1 VWDKYALTSGQ
12 TVRKRLLLLTQFF
25 PPETAAGAHR
35 IGAMAEVLSK
45 HFEVSVVTL
54 KPSYPSPQAYE
65 GISLESH
72 DARYSYGVKRTFAFN
87 PHSGTLL
94 LRSLREQI
102 MTLRLA
108 LRALPESVDILLTSS
123 PSMFLGPA
131 GLAVARAK
139 NAKFAC
145 DIRDVTWGYAKEVA
159 GTSPTMIF
167 AARMLERYI
176 LSALRRADLVIGA
189 SRGITTVV
197 VEGGVDHDKAITVPN
212 GISTDLLEAIMQG
225 TAGKVENRR
234 PVVAYAGL
242 IGYNQDLGVLLEA
255 ARMVPDVDFI
265 LAGDGPEL
273 ALLKKKA
280 GELALDNVSFSGY
293 LSRDKL
299 IDLYRRSNVLFAHV
313 RSSPTIDATMIP
325 IKLFEYMATG
335 KPIIYAGRGAAAELL
350 RHIGCAVTVTP
361 GDPKLIGTAISD
373 LLRDPERMR
382 MLGLRGR
389 SRVQTDFH
397 REKLMEKLACA
408 LEECFARG
416 PDVR

>member
-1 VWDKYALTSGQ
+1 
-12 TVRKRLLLLTQFF
+12 
-25 PPETAAGAHR
+25 
-35 IGAMAEVLSK
+35 
-45 HFEVSVVTL
+45 
-54 KPSYPSPQAYE
+54 
-65 GISLESH
+65 
-72 DARYSYGVKRTFAFN
+72 
-87 PHSGTLL
+87 
-94 LRSLREQI
+94 
-102 MTLRLA
+102 
-108 LRALPESVDILLTSS
+108 
-123 PSMFLGPA
+123 MFLGPA

-313 RSSPTIDATMIP
+313 RSSPTIDA
-325 IKLFEYMATG
+325 
-335 KPIIYAGRGAAAELL
+335 GRGAAAELL
-350 RHIGCAVTVTP
+350 RPIGCAVTVTP

-416 PDVR
+416 PNVR

>member
-1 VWDKYALTSGQ
+1 MTSGQ
-12 TVRKRLLLLTQFF
+12 MMRKRLLLLTQFF
-25 PPETAAGAHR
+25 PPETGAGANR
-35 IGAMAEVLSK
+35 IGPMAEVLSK
-45 HFEVSVVTL
+45 HYEVSVVTL
-54 KPSYPSPQAYE
+54 KPSYPSPQEYK
-65 GISLESH
+65 GVSLESH
-72 DARYSYGVKRTFAFN
+72 DARYSYGVKRTFDFY
-87 PHSGTLL
+87 PHKGGLL
-94 LRSLREQI
+94 LRTLREQL
-102 MTLRLA
+102 MALRLA
-108 LRALPESVDILLTSS
+108 LRALPESVDILVTSS

-139 NAKFAC
+139 NAKFAWDVR
-145 DIRDVTWGYAKEVA
+145 DITWEYAKDVA
-159 GTSPTMIF
+159 GSSPTMIF

-189 SRGITTVV
+189 SRGITTVL
-197 VEGGVDHDKAITVPN
+197 VEGGVDPDKAITVPN

-255 ARMVPDVDFI
+255 ARMVPDVDFV

-273 ALLKKKA
+273 SLLKKKA
-280 GELALDNVSFSGY
+280 GELALDNVSFTGY
-293 LSRDKL
+293 LNRDKL
-299 IDLYRRSNVLFAHV
+299 IDLYRRSDVLFAHV

-350 RHIGCAVTVTP
+350 RQIGCAVTVPP
-361 GDPKLIGTAISD
+361 GDPKVISTAISD
-373 LLRDPERMR
+373 LLRNPERMR
-382 MLGLRGR
+382 ILGLRGR

-408 LEECFARG
+408 LEQYFAGG
-416 PDVR
+416 PNVR

>member
-12 TVRKRLLLLTQFF
+12 MVRKRLLLLTQFF
-25 PPETAAGAHR
+25 PPETGAGAHR

-131 GLAVARAK
+131 GLAVARVK
-139 NAKFAC
+139 NAKFAWDVR
-145 DIRDVTWGYAKEVA
+145 DITWGYAKDVA
-159 GTSPTMIF
+159 GSSPTMIF

-189 SRGITTVV
+189 SRGITTVL
-197 VEGGVDHDKAITVPN
+197 VEGGVDPDKAITVPN

-255 ARMVPDVDFI
+255 ARMVPDVDFV

-273 ALLKKKA
+273 SLLKKKA
-280 GELALDNVSFSGY
+280 GELTLDNVSFTGY
-293 LSRDKL
+293 LNRDKL
-299 IDLYRRSNVLFAHV
+299 IDLYRRSDILFAHV

-325 IKLFEYMATG
+325 IKLFECMAAG
-335 KPIIYAGRGAAAELL
+335 KPMIYAGRGAAAELL
-350 RHIGCAVTVTP
+350 RQIGCAVTVPP
-361 GDPKLIGTAISD
+361 GDPKVISTAISD
-373 LLRDPERMR
+373 LLRNPERMR
-382 MLGLRGR
+382 ILGLRGR

-408 LEECFARG
+408 LEQYFAGG
-416 PDVR
+416 PNVR

>member
-1 VWDKYALTSGQ
+1 MTSGQ
-12 TVRKRLLLLTQFF
+12 MVRKRLLLLTQFF

-145 DIRDVTWGYAKEVA
+145 DIRDVTWGYAKDVA

-313 RSSPTIDATMIP
+313 RSSPTINATMIP
-325 IKLFEYMATG
+325 IKLFEYMAAG
-335 KPIIYAGRGAAAELL
+335 KPIVYAGKGAAAELL
-350 RHIGCAVTVTP
+350 RQIGCAVTVAP
-361 GDPKLIGTAISD
+361 EDPRAISSALAK
-373 LLRDPERMR
+373 LLGDPERMR
-382 MLGLRGR
+382 LLGTRGR
-389 SRVQTDFH
+389 SCVRSNFH
-397 REKLMEKLACA
+397 RDKLMEEFACA
-408 LEECFARG
+408 LEERFAG
-416 PDVR
+416 PSDVQ